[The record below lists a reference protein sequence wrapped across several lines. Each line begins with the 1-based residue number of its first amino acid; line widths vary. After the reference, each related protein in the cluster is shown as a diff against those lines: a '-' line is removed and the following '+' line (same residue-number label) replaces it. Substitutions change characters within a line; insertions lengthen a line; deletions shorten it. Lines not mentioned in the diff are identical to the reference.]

1 MQLAPEPV
9 QRLHGTDL
17 YLVPQSLLV
26 RAGAYLIDSALV
38 ALLTLPFVYG
48 KTMQALISGPD
59 ATTFQLAVV
68 GGLCLYFFLWEGAV
82 GWTPGKRALRL
93 RVVALDGGPCGWR
106 RSLLRNVL
114 RPLDLVFFGVI
125 GAMSMAAGFR
135 RQRLGDRL
143 AGTTVARALPL
154 PQVPLPYVP
163 AEGAAQR
170 CGHCGA
176 LQPAERSVCESCGA
190 RLGAGAAHAGRSAR
204 APALSSTRGPS
215 RPLPPRG
222 ALSRLGLE
230 LRADD
235 DGTRLTAARETLV
248 GGRRPDVSLLADLIA
263 GWSEGDRQFVIDVSR
278 TLDGWR
284 PRMVLEALRNDPNE
298 GLAAAAVEA
307 LATVAQRGRAADA
320 SQAPPSARGRG
331 GERTPGR

>member
-1 MQLAPEPV
+1 MQLASEPV

-48 KTMQALISGPD
+48 KSMQALISGPD
-59 ATTFQLAVV
+59 AGTFQLAVV

-114 RPLDLVFFGVI
+114 RPLDLLFFGVI
-125 GAMSMAAGFR
+125 GAMSMAAGLQ

-154 PQVPLPYVP
+154 SLVPPPYVP

-176 LQPAERSVCESCGA
+176 LQPAERSICESCGA
-190 RLGAGAAHAGRSAR
+190 RLGGGAAHPGSPAR

-215 RPLPPRG
+215 RPPPRG

-230 LRADD
+230 LRAAD

-248 GGRRPDVSLLADLIA
+248 GGRRTDVSLLADLIP
-263 GWSEGDRQFVIDVSR
+263 GWSEGDREFVIDVSR

-284 PRMVLEALRNDPNE
+284 PKMVLEALRNDADA
-298 GLAAAAVEA
+298 GLAAAAAEA
-307 LATVAQRGRAADA
+307 LATVAQRGRARDA
-320 SQAPPSARGRG
+320 SQGPPPAHGG
-331 GERTPGR
+331 AGERKPGR